1 MNETAYLPVSASSGR
16 RASLGL
22 GNKTLCYCFQLN
34 SPMCRAGKSSIA
46 GMITSSLLI
55 AVEEANLR
63 REGMVTMT
71 SRKWE
76 TWLISSSSSLAGS
89 NPSPLDR
96 AWLRA
101 RLSFPL
107 IFCRNT
113 NQRNPVRALVARRS
127 VSPKGLLRWLACWSP
142 REPVQ
147 DTGPAGDQHT
157 HKQLTTTRS
166 NSQRQWNTG

>member
-1 MNETAYLPVSASSGR
+1 MKATAYLPVSASSGR

-22 GNKTLCYCFQLN
+22 GNKTLCFCFQLN

-107 IFCRNT
+107 IFCHNLNPRNS
-113 NQRNPVRALVARRS
+113 VRARSS
-127 VSPKGLLRWLACWSP
+127 VSLKGLWRWLACWSP

-157 HKQLTTTRS
+157 HKQLTTTWS